1 MIFYNEL
8 NKKIKDLGLK
18 KDTQLISGQGFTI
31 EDLAQIVQRKIK
43 EGFVFTK

>member
-18 KDTQLISGQGFTI
+18 KNNGSALNKNFMI

-43 EGFVFTK
+43 EGFVFLK